1 MSTKKGTMTEDVA
14 LRLHGESVIIDGLN
28 ASHFLEDRVLERLHR
43 GGVTAANATI
53 AAWHGPLETIN
64 LIAEHLARFDQHA
77 SSIMPV
83 RTADDILTAKA
94 TNRVGMIFG
103 FQDTAPIGDNLRL
116 LAIYHALG
124 VRVIQLTYNFEN
136 RVGCGCQ
143 AAQDT
148 GLTPFGRAVIA
159 EMNRLGI
166 LVDLS
171 HCGPRTTMEAIEGSH
186 GPVAITHAN
195 PRALLDHPR
204 NKSDD
209 VIRALA
215 AKGGVI
221 GAVGFFGLLARGRR
235 ATLDDY
241 LDAIDYLANLV
252 GVDHVALGSDFMEE
266 MPPEVAAQVLQ
277 GLSPAALAQ
286 FTSLPPTQDF
296 ESVALLPNVTRG
308 LLARGY
314 TPEHVR
320 KIIGENWLRL
330 YRQTWRSI
338 GHLP

>member
-1 MSTKKGTMTEDVA
+1 MRAAHD
-14 LRLHGESVIIDGLN
+14 DG
-28 ASHFLEDRVLERLHR
+28 SHR
-43 GGVTAANATI
+43 GPG
-53 AAWHGPLETIN
+53 
-64 LIAEHLARFDQHA
+64 
-77 SSIMPV
+77 
-83 RTADDILTAKA
+83 
-94 TNRVGMIFG
+94 
-103 FQDTAPIGDNLRL
+103 RL
-116 LAIYHALG
+116 
-124 VRVIQLTYNFEN
+124 
-136 RVGCGCQ
+136 
-143 AAQDT
+143 
-148 GLTPFGRAVIA
+148 
-159 EMNRLGI
+159 
-166 LVDLS
+166 
-171 HCGPRTTMEAIEGSH
+171 SH

-204 NKSDD
+204 NKSDN

-221 GAVGFFGLLARGRR
+221 GAVGFPGGVLARGRR

-241 LDAIDYLANLV
+241 LDAIDSLANLV
-252 GVDHVALGSDFMEE
+252 GVDHVALGADFMEE

-277 GLSPAALAQ
+277 GLPPAALAQ